1 MCSLALTKSEI
12 ATTMQ
17 IDVKTL
23 AHYCNERYY
32 EELKEIGYIKTQK
45 KFTPAQVKL
54 LREKLGF

>member
-1 MCSLALTKSEI
+1 MCSLAYTKNEI
-12 ATTMQ
+12 ANMMQ

-23 AHYCNERYY
+23 AYYCNIRYIN
-32 EELKEIGYIKTQK
+32 ELKKVGYIKTQK